1 MAKRIDLVGK
11 RFGDL
16 IALNETINRNGH
28 IFQKVR
34 CDCGNELFVNK
45 SHLTRGLTKSCGC
58 IRNKLA
64 RQRLEKDY
72 TGMKFNRVTLI
83 ERISPTRQNF
93 HTLYK
98 CKCDCGKEFIARGSA
113 IVSGNTKS
121 CGCYAH
127 IAKSKPK
134 LSLRKI
140 NKYEIC
146 DNVCYILFEGSSQKA
161 IIDKEDIDK
170 VKPFYWRI
178 VNDGYVVSRTRGKNR
193 ESIRLHRLIVGN
205 ITHFPTDH
213 INRNK
218 LDNRKCNLRICTPME
233 NANNQGISTTNT
245 TGHKNIIK
253 RTKDNK
259 YVVNFIHMGITY
271 WCGAYN
277 TIEEALTARNKKYKE
292 VGRPI
297 ED

>member
-1 MAKRIDLVGK
+1 MAKRIDLAGK

-16 IALNETINRNGH
+16 LALNETINRNGH

-34 CDCGNELFVNK
+34 CNCGNELFVNK
-45 SHLTRGLTKSCGC
+45 SHLTCGLTKSCGC

-72 TGMKFNRVTLI
+72 TGMKFNKVTLL
-83 ERISPTRQNF
+83 ERIPPTKQNF
-93 HTLYK
+93 RTMYK

-140 NKYEIC
+140 NQYEIGE
-146 DNVCYILFEGSSQKA
+146 NIVYILFDNATEKA
-161 IIDKEDIDK
+161 IIDIENFNRIKELKWYIDK
-170 VKPFYWRI
+170 G
-178 VNDGYVVSRTRGKNR
+178 GYVSAKTRDGTKKH
-193 ESIRLHRLIVGN
+193 IKLHRFILNEKGN
-205 ITHFPTDH
+205 NPIDH

-218 LDNRKCNLRICTPME
+218 LDNRKCNLRVCTPMI
-233 NANNQGISTTNT
+233 NSNNQGISTINT
-245 TGHKNIIK
+245 TGHKNIVRNSK
-253 RTKDNK
+253 NHK
-259 YVVNFIHMGITY
+259 YAVNFVHMGITY
-271 WCGAYN
+271 WCGTYN
-277 TIEEALTARNKKYKE
+277 TIEEALIARNKKYKE